1 MENLQFKAMY
11 ETMNR
16 NITDIKSMLGK
27 LRPEVLATPE
37 GVQAMERVKYM
48 FYGLV
53 KFLID
58 TGNQILIERDRDRPI
73 NNADIFIHLAEEQVI
88 LSSSVPGVKK
98 AVLAMPRIGYSGY
111 VEVKNMI
118 SESLGDLH
126 KCLDAFAAYFMDTTT
141 APENP
146 ISEP

>member
-88 LSSSVPGVKK
+88 LSTSVPGVKK
-98 AVLAMPRIGYSGY
+98 AVLAMPRIGYSSY

-118 SESLGDLH
+118 GESISDLH
-126 KCLDAFAAYFMDTTT
+126 TCLDAFAAYFMDTTT
-141 APENP
+141 TPENP

>member
-1 MENLQFKAMY
+1 MENQQFKTMY
-11 ETMNR
+11 ETMTH
-16 NITDIKSMLGK
+16 NINDIKSMMGK

-58 TGNQILIERDRDRPI
+58 TGNSILIDHDRDKPI
-73 NNADIFIHLAEEQVI
+73 NNADVFIHLAEEQVI

-98 AVLAMPRIGYSGY
+98 AVLAMPRINYSSY
-111 VEVKNMI
+111 AEVKQMI
-118 SESLGDLH
+118 GESIGDLH
-126 KCLDAFAAYFMDTTT
+126 KCLDAFAAYYMDTNIT
-141 APENP
+141 P
-146 ISEP
+146 